1 MIDTVTVPAVLVGN
15 WTYRSFLSNPDLSVE
30 FDALEFGRGTI
41 RIDAAPLQ
49 IFSGLIFGTGWQL
62 KLNGA
67 IAYGNPFNVRFQ
79 GVGIVGGAQ
88 WIYDYSGYL
97 IPAWPNGVDQRP
109 ALVGSIVRTIPHP
122 TGANN
127 KSTAPAGVVA
137 QWIAVKQD
145 NPDGAFGTAV

>member
-1 MIDTVTVPAVLVGN
+1 MTDAANVVPSILTGV
-15 WTYRSFLSNPDLSVE
+15 WTYRSFLSNPDVNAD
-30 FDALEFGRGTI
+30 FDTLEFGRGNI
-41 RIDAAPLQ
+41 RIDPGSLQ
-49 IFSGLIFGTGWQL
+49 TFSGLIYGPGWEL
-62 KLNGA
+62 KLKGS

-88 WIYDYSGYL
+88 WIYDYQGYL
-97 IPAWPNGVDQRP
+97 IPDWPNGIDQRP

-122 TGANN
+122 TGPNG

-145 NPDGAFGTAV
+145 EDR

>member
-1 MIDTVTVPAVLVGN
+1 MTDAANGVPSILVGT
-15 WTYRSFLSNPDLSVE
+15 WIYRSFLSNPDVNAD
-30 FDALEFGRGTI
+30 FDTLEFGRGNI
-41 RIDAAPLQ
+41 RIDPGSLQ
-49 IFSGLIFGTGWQL
+49 TFSGLIYGPGWEL
-62 KLNGA
+62 KLKGS

-88 WIYDYSGYL
+88 WIYDYQGYL
-97 IPAWPNGVDQRP
+97 IPDWPNGIDQRP

-122 TGANN
+122 TGPNG

-145 NPDGAFGTAV
+145 EDR

>member
-1 MIDTVTVPAVLVGN
+1 MTDAANSVPSILTGI
-15 WTYRSFLSNPDLSVE
+15 WTYRSFLSNPDVNAD
-30 FDALEFGRGTI
+30 FDTLEFGRGNI
-41 RIDAAPLQ
+41 RIDPGPMQ
-49 IFSGLIFGTGWQL
+49 TFSGLIYGPGWEL
-62 KLNGA
+62 KLKGS

-88 WIYDYSGYL
+88 WIYDYQGYL
-97 IPAWPNGVDQRP
+97 IPDWPNGIDQRP

-122 TGANN
+122 TGPNG

-145 NPDGAFGTAV
+145 EDR